1 MNRKDY
7 STNFTINVIH
17 RVHQGSLALS
27 QTKALERS
35 MALQAMAEAILQ
47 HKNEILE
54 ANTLDLEANRTIPI
68 SAPMVELLKL
78 TPERLHTT
86 VQILQQLSDLP
97 DLVGQVVGT
106 SYQLEHSKIYG
117 QRIPLGIIALIYEAF
132 PELVAIAAGMCIQ
145 TANSLIIRGG
155 SEARNSNLVITKVL
169 QLGLEQAGLPVECIE
184 FLPPKDNNSIQEL
197 LTQDRYINLVIP
209 YGRDSL
215 VEQVVKI
222 ATVPV
227 LKTAMGNCYLY
238 WSASG
243 SLDMVRWM
251 ILDSHKSQ
259 PDPVNAIEK
268 VLIDSKHNLS
278 MVVRLWNSLKENG
291 FEVRGDAALVE
302 EFPELVV
309 TDDGEWNQAYLSKI
323 VAFKI
328 VDCIDSGIRW
338 INNYSSGHADSLATE
353 SYQESR
359 KFALGINSTCTF
371 INKSPRFSRCQNQ
384 KNGIFLG
391 MSNQKCFAQGL
402 IGLEAFTRI
411 KYIVQ
416 GNL

>member
-7 STNFTINVIH
+7 SANLTMNVIH
-17 RVHQGSLALS
+17 RAYQGSLELAKTNAL
-27 QTKALERS
+27 KRS

-47 HKNEILE
+47 NKNEILE
-54 ANTLDLEANRTIPI
+54 ANTLDLEANRTISIPR
-68 SAPMVELLKL
+68 PMVELLKL
-78 TPERLHTT
+78 TPERLEIT
-86 VQILQQLSDLP
+86 VQILQRLGDLP

-106 SYQLEHSKIYG
+106 SYQLERSQSYG
-117 QRIPLGIIALIYEAF
+117 QRIPLGVIALIYETF

-155 SEARNSNLVITKVL
+155 SEASNSNLVITKVL
-169 QLGLEQAGLPVECIE
+169 RLALEQVGLPVECIE
-184 FLPPKDNNSIQEL
+184 FLPPTDKVSIQEL
-197 LTQDRYINLVIP
+197 LTQDQYVNLVIP
-209 YGRDSL
+209 YGRSSL
-215 VEQVVKI
+215 VKQVARV

-251 ILDSHKSQ
+251 ILDSHESK

-268 VLIDSKHNLS
+268 VLIDGKHNFS

-291 FEVRGDAALVE
+291 FEVRGDAALVD
-302 EFPELVV
+302 EFPDLTLAE
-309 TDDGEWNQAYLSKI
+309 DREWSEAYLSKI
-323 VAFKI
+323 VAFKV
-328 VDCIDSGIRW
+328 VDSIDSGIRW
-338 INNYSSGHADSLATE
+338 INNYSSGHADCLVAE

-359 KFALGINSTCTF
+359 QFALGINSVCTF
-371 INKSPRFSRCQNQ
+371 INKSPRFLRYSNQ
-384 KNGIFLG
+384 KDSIFLG

-402 IGLEAFTRI
+402 IGLEAFTRV
-411 KYIVQ
+411 KYIIQ
-416 GNL
+416 GN